1 LFPEVTVCIWVQS
14 SMQSK
19 SQGSLSVS
27 KHLSSLS
34 TISGRLDRQD
44 KAYEIHVHTS
54 LLEQG
59 RARFQGIQTNKI
71 GFLDARLDKTR

>member
-1 LFPEVTVCIWVQS
+1 LYPEVTVSIWVKS

-19 SQGSLSVS
+19 EQGCLSVS

-34 TISGRLDRQD
+34 AISGRLDRQD
-44 KAYEIHVHTS
+44 TACEIYTS

-59 RARFQGIQTNKI
+59 VARFQGILTNKI